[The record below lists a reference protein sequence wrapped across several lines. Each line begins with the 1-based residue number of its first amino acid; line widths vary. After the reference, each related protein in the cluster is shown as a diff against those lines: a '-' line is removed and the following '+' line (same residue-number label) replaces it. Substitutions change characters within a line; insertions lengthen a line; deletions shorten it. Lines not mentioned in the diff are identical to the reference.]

1 MTHIVV
7 TAKHASRV
15 IFTYAVLH
23 AVQYFRIVVVLR
35 EGRSCFKCRPDRGV
49 PVRSMLGPSCP
60 ATLPSG
66 PTSMPIDRSFIAV
79 RRRRRRR
86 RRFYASAARRLIIAR
101 ALIVGCGHKKRHASG
116 NATVVDY
123 ARCSDACL
131 VTFTEQSHFLA

>member
-1 MTHIVV
+1 
-7 TAKHASRV
+7 
-15 IFTYAVLH
+15 
-23 AVQYFRIVVVLR
+23 
-35 EGRSCFKCRPDRGV
+35 
-49 PVRSMLGPSCP
+49 
-60 ATLPSG
+60 
-66 PTSMPIDRSFIAV
+66 MPIDRSFIAV

-131 VTFTEQSHFLA
+131 VTFTEQSHFLAESSTNLLLVFV